1 MYKRKAA
8 GGVLSIF
15 SSDLLYYQPSL
26 AYYYL
31 HHHGSALARYLCHR
45 RRHVR
50 SDCACAPS
58 EKRAASCSFPNPSV
72 STNVKLSAA
81 RTIKAGE
88 TFDGKNLRYGRGV
101 KCGGQKEGGT
111 KDAVFIL
118 ESGAT
123 LANAVI
129 GTDQNEGVHCQGP
142 CTIRNVWFEDVCED
156 AITIRQSS
164 GTSTITGGGA
174 KSASDKVVQHNG
186 GGLVK
191 IDSYCVQDFG
201 KLYRSCGNCG
211 TQVKRQVQ
219 ISNIIARNGKLLAG
233 VNSNFG
239 DVATIDQDELVHQPD
254 IGVRHVPGQQ
264 QGRRADDADQE
275 HGQRQF

>member
-1 MYKRKAA
+1 MVQLSFAA
-8 GGVLSIF
+8 LTAIVGVLS
-15 SSDLLYYQPSL
+15 
-26 AYYYL
+26 
-31 HHHGSALARYLCHR
+31 HTALA
-45 RRHVR
+45 
-50 SDCACAPS
+50 APS
-58 EKRAASCSFPNPSV
+58 DKRAASCSFPNPSASSDV
-72 STNVKLSAA
+72 VFNAA
-81 RTIKAGE
+81 RTVKASDP
-88 TFDGKNLRYGRGV
+88 FDGKNLRYSRGV

-123 LANAVI
+123 ISNVVI
-129 GTDQNEGVHCQGP
+129 GANQNEGVHCQGP

-174 KSASDKVVQHNG
+174 KNASDKVVQHNG

-211 TQVKRQVQ
+211 TQVKREVQ
-219 ISNIIARNGKLLAG
+219 ISNVIARNGKLLAG
-233 VNSNFG
+233 VNSNYK
-239 DVATIDQDELVHQPD
+239 DVATIDTKSNSYTSVTSICDTFEGNNKGDEPTTLTKNQSN
-254 IGVRHVPGQQ
+254 
-264 QGRRADDADQE
+264 ANCK
-275 HGQRQF
+275 F

>member
-1 MYKRKAA
+1 MVQLSFATLA
-8 GGVLSIF
+8 VVAGVLA
-15 SSDLLYYQPSL
+15 QT
-26 AYYYL
+26 
-31 HHHGSALARYLCHR
+31 ALAI
-45 RRHVR
+45 
-50 SDCACAPS
+50 PS
-58 EKRAASCSFPNPSV
+58 EKRAASCSFPNPSA
-72 STNVKLSAA
+72 STNVKLSEA

-88 TFDGKNLRYGRGV
+88 SFDGKNLRYGRGV
-101 KCGGQKEGGT
+101 TCGGQKEGGT

-123 LANAVI
+123 LANA
-129 GTDQNEGVHCQGP
+129 GP

-164 GTSTITGGGA
+164 GTTTITGGGA

-201 KLYRSCGNCG
+201 KLYRSCGNCS
-211 TQVKRQVQ
+211 TQVKREVQ

-239 DVATIDQDELVHQPD
+239 DVATIDTKTNSYTSLTSVCDTFQGNNKGDEPTTLTKNT
-254 IGVRHVPGQQ
+254 
-264 QGRRADDADQE
+264 ANASCK
-275 HGQRQF
+275 F

>member
-1 MYKRKAA
+1 MVQLSFAA
-8 GGVLSIF
+8 LTAIVGVLS
-15 SSDLLYYQPSL
+15 
-26 AYYYL
+26 
-31 HHHGSALARYLCHR
+31 HTALA
-45 RRHVR
+45 
-50 SDCACAPS
+50 APS
-58 EKRAASCSFPNPSV
+58 DKRAASCSFPNPSASSDV
-72 STNVKLSAA
+72 VLKAA
-81 RTIKAGE
+81 QTVTASSP
-88 TFDGKNLRYGRGV
+88 FDGKNLRYSRGV

-123 LANAVI
+123 ISNVVI
-129 GTDQNEGVHCQGP
+129 GANQNEGIHCQGP

-174 KSASDKVVQHNG
+174 KNAADKVVQHNG

-211 TQVKRQVQ
+211 TQVKREVQ
-219 ISNIIARNGKLLAG
+219 ISNVIARNGKLLAG
-233 VNSNFG
+233 VNSNYK
-239 DVATIDQDELVHQPD
+239 DVATIDTKSNSYTSVTSICDTFEGNNKGDEPTTLTKNQSN
-254 IGVRHVPGQQ
+254 
-264 QGRRADDADQE
+264 ANCK
-275 HGQRQF
+275 F